1 MTSQLFIFKYNVWVM
16 FEGDIFTIFFKGKA
30 SKDDLKG
37 TGCIA
42 STTTQVQNSPL
53 LTGLIDPEAETTQ
66 WFNIHV

>member
-16 FEGDIFTIFFKGKA
+16 FEGDIRHHNFQGK
-30 SKDDLKG
+30 SLKDDLKG

-53 LTGLIDPEAETTQ
+53 LTGKIDPEAETTQ